1 MTIGRA
7 VNYYG
12 NNSWPVIMEIDLR
25 DGEMLNFVSINK
37 NNRTSVRDD
46 EVDPIVPLIMDQESV
61 IEVNITDMYR
71 TFGAIYHD
79 VRDPY
84 DG

>member
-1 MTIGRA
+1 
-7 VNYYG
+7 
-12 NNSWPVIMEIDLR
+12 MEIDLR

-37 NNRTSVRDD
+37 NNRTSLFDS
-46 EVDPIVPLIMDQESV
+46 EVDPIVPFIMDQDLV
-61 IEVNITDMYR
+61 KEVNITDMYR
-71 TFGAIYHD
+71 TYGAIYHD